1 MDGNGWKEAQYGQGD
16 NGSIYINWSIK
27 LDSNELG
34 FTGDHTLLVRAV
46 GEMGSYSIS
55 DNQVF
60 FAQGSSSAIEAD
72 RLAALIVILGSIV
85 LILAVTA
92 YRKNFFK
99 QE

>member
-1 MDGNGWKEAQYGQGD
+1 MDGNGWKEAQYGQSG
-16 NGSIYINWSIK
+16 NESIYINWSIK

-46 GEMGSYSIS
+46 GENNSYSIS
-55 DNQVF
+55 DNQEF
-60 FAQGSSSAIEAD
+60 FAQGSSSVIEAD